1 MVVVVPDS
9 EYMTELLREGTPNE
23 SLHGGQQPEP
33 AVPVRLS
40 LECVL
45 FRGIKKV
52 GVISRRM
59 PGEYAYV
66 DVTVCLRCRELMFL
80 VYEPGTCRFFPTFYA
95 AKSRQ
100 ALVRDFREM
109 NTEAV
114 SIQISVMLSELVLVD
129 DPTKTTDAVV
139 CAFGD
144 SLAADMAAHP
154 DLFIPHEKECH
165 FFTAHA
171 DDASWYSRK
180 FSGAKDHQICGDC
193 TPYYLFHPFAAKWMQ
208 ELTPGAKI
216 IVLLRNPVDRA
227 ISHFWHARQR
237 HLEELPSF
245 QKALDAEERRLRDAD
260 DDLGIRGL
268 THYSHQ
274 KHRCVYVLARCTIFS
289 F

>member
-1 MVVVVPDS
+1 MLKAVAAAPGAQGEKREGSEEGKEEAPAAAEEMVVVVPDS

-144 SLAADMAAHP
+144 SLAADMAAGEP
-154 DLFIPHEKECH
+154 EED
-165 FFTAHA
+165 
-171 DDASWYSRK
+171 YSAQMDK
-180 FSGAKDHQICGDC
+180 KS
-193 TPYYLFHPFAAKWMQ
+193 
-208 ELTPGAKI
+208 
-216 IVLLRNPVDRA
+216 
-227 ISHFWHARQR
+227 
-237 HLEELPSF
+237 EELVEAARHRMHAAEHAASETVVESDLVKHGKS
-245 QKALDAEERRLRDAD
+245 QAELHALE
-260 DDLGIRGL
+260 GI
-268 THYSHQ
+268 
-274 KHRCVYVLARCTIFS
+274 
-289 F
+289 